1 MADAG
6 RLTGDARVMDGALEL
21 GEHLTRAFPPG
32 KEIS

>member
-1 MADAG
+1 MPSAG

-21 GEHLTRAFPPG
+21 GEHLTWAITPG